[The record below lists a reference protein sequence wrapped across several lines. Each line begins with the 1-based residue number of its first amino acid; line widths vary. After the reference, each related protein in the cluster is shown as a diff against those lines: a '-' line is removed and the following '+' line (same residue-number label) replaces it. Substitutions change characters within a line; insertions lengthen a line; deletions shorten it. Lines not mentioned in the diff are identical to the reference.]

1 MRRAKSIA
9 AVAAS
14 SLILLGA
21 TVAQSGGA
29 QAPAD
34 DQGQGVQALVLPDIA
49 HLNWLDHSSVAA
61 LREGVLE
68 KMELKPGMK
77 AKAGMTIGYLRRR
90 FAELTVAKA
99 QAQAA
104 SVGPIEKA
112 QAQEE
117 VAASVVARNRRLME
131 YKQGMVSAEDVAK
144 AEGEFKAATASIKEA
159 RENRSIAQAELE
171 LAKQTYD
178 EHTIRAP
185 FDGIITKCIK
195 EPGESVRAGDAV
207 VELGNLDRL
216 AADAW
221 VPIEYAYRV
230 KVGQIVE
237 VQPRTRSRTPLPIEK
252 KRFRGKVTFVD
263 PEIQPE
269 VERSVRIRA
278 EFENP
283 GWELRPGLDVQMT
296 IFLTQDAAAL
306 KPIRGAD
313 PIRTAGNR

>member
-1 MRRAKSIA
+1 MMRAKSIA

-21 TVAQSGGA
+21 AAAQSGGA

-34 DQGQGVQALVLPDIA
+34 GQGQGVQALVLPDTA
-49 HLNWLDHSSVAA
+49 HLNWLEHSSVAA

-68 KMELKPGMK
+68 KMELKPGMPV
-77 AKAGMTIGYLRRR
+77 KAGGTIGYLHRR
-90 FAELTVAKA
+90 FAELTIAKA

-104 SVGPIEKA
+104 SVGPTEKA

-117 VAASVVARNRRLME
+117 VASSVVARNRLLNQR
-131 YKQGMVSAEDVAK
+131 KPGMVSAEDVAK
-144 AEGEFKAATASIKEA
+144 AEGELKAATASIKEA
-159 RENRSIAQAELE
+159 TENRSIAAAELE

-178 EHTIRAP
+178 EHIIRAP
-185 FDGIITKCIK
+185 FGGIVTKCIK

-221 VPIEYAYRV
+221 VPIEYSYRV

-237 VQPRTRSRTPLPIEK
+237 IQPRTRSRAPLPIEK
-252 KRFRGKVTFVD
+252 KRFRGKITFVD

-269 VERSVRIRA
+269 VDRTVRIRA

-283 GWELRPGLDVQMT
+283 GWELRPGLDVQVT
-296 IFLTQDAAAL
+296 IFLTQDAAAG
-306 KPIRGAD
+306 PARGDGAV
-313 PIRTAGNR
+313 RTAGNR